1 MTTRTSSRILGKPP
15 EFGPLPDTRKTT
27 ISPGEI
33 INPQA
38 KEDTSFF
45 TRSKAKATPI
55 SAPVEGSKK
64 VQVQPRPVI
73 TEEEVIPLTKDDM
86 IRILSKKMPL
96 ETASITNKF
105 MTKGNIKNQII
116 PSIYE
121 SFFFRK
127 DIIHEFQRNLVNK
140 ITDDKM
146 ASFPLSTFNLYNKDD
161 ILNNTFYKP
170 DRLGTRY
177 TAKTGTYTRES
188 KQNIKSVINLLSTK
202 ICSDI
207 GGNYAKTAVKNTID
221 LVQNEENFDILVA
234 STRIIENLSLPLEQ
248 RISQI
253 SAFIIVELGECK
265 KYPGSY
271 SINLICTDLKKAV
284 PGTGSILMGA
294 FLYTILSHPENTNLR
309 RPVVFP
315 EGNSL
320 LKVTSKKLSDN
331 SVIENA
337 FFTTREPLIPV
348 QQVAVL
354 ELANAYINPGG
365 LCMYEKFGFTFDP
378 TMFSNPSLG
387 VECFN
392 DRDNLPMQI
401 NFKIKPGYA
410 ELSIDE
416 RKEKVINI
424 TAGLDRGFPKSK
436 ICSLRDKR
444 QKLLGYLK
452 IIKLY
457 IDNEPRASLKDY
469 LPTSDEGKLINQ
481 LEIIQADSSTRKRV
495 RGDSR
500 PTNYMEQFIDY
511 LENPTDPPNVVM
523 EQKVNKLIKFLPE
536 PPTTGG
542 KLIRKTRKIRRY
554 NKRYSRKMY

>member
-15 EFGPLPDTRKTT
+15 EFGPLPDTRRT
-27 ISPGEI
+27 ITSPGEI

-55 SAPVEGSKK
+55 SAPVEGTKK
-64 VQVQPRPVI
+64 VKVQPRPVI
-73 TEEEVIPLTKDDM
+73 TEEEIIPLTKDDM
-86 IRILSKKMPL
+86 IRILSKEMPL
-96 ETASITNKF
+96 ERASILQKF
-105 MTKGNIKNQII
+105 MNKSNIQNQLV

-127 DIIHEFQRNLVNK
+127 DIIRTFQRDLDNK
-140 ITDDKM
+140 IEKERK
-146 ASFPLSTFNLYNKDD
+146 ASFPLSIYNLYNKDD

-170 DRLGTRY
+170 DRLGTRH
-177 TAKTGTYTRES
+177 TIKNGSYTRETRENM
-188 KQNIKSVINLLSTK
+188 QLVINLLSRK

-207 GGNYAKTAVKNTID
+207 GGDYAKTAVKKTID
-221 LVQNEENFDILVA
+221 LVQNEEKFDILVA
-234 STRIIENLSLPLEQ
+234 SPRIIENLNLPLEQ
-248 RISQI
+248 RISEI
-253 SAFIIVELGECK
+253 TAFIIVELGECK
-265 KYPGSY
+265 KYPGAY
-271 SINLICTDLKKAV
+271 SINLICTDLKKAI

-294 FLYTILSHPENTNLR
+294 FLYTILSHPDNTNLR

-315 EGNSL
+315 EGQSL
-320 LKVTSKKLSDN
+320 LKVTSKRLTDN

-337 FFTTREPLIPV
+337 SFSTREPLIPV

-365 LCMYEKFGFTFDP
+365 LCMYEKFGFTFEP

-387 VECFN
+387 VECFD

-401 NFKIKPGYA
+401 NFQTKPGYA

-436 ICSLRDKR
+436 ICSLRGDQ

-452 IIKLY
+452 SIKLY
-457 IDNEPRASLKDY
+457 IDNESGASLKDY
-469 LPTSDEGKLINQ
+469 EPTSDIGILIDKLQMIHSLTLSSKRRRAAPGTLDEFIN
-481 LEIIQADSSTRKRV
+481 
-495 RGDSR
+495 
-500 PTNYMEQFIDY
+500 Y
-511 LENPTDPPNVVM
+511 LENPPATPNTDM
-523 EQKVNKLIKFLPE
+523 EEKVNKLIEFLPNE
-536 PPTTGG
+536 QTRGG
-542 KLIRKTRKIRRY
+542 KKLTRKIRIY
-554 NKRYSRKMY
+554 SKRYSRKIR